1 MGDKDRLWFAF
12 SRYYI
17 AKVRLAAA
25 ALRRK
30 RQPNESADFPYQ

>member
-17 AKVRLAAA
+17 AKVRLATAI
-25 ALRRK
+25 LRCGGISK
-30 RQPNESADFPYQ
+30 KA